1 MVAPAERRERSTMA
15 SLQGKPISR
24 MACGSTV
31 PSLMAEIHCGA
42 WAQRELA
49 VAGTWF
55 FQHLDLRQ
63 LPLHLLPQHT

>member
-1 MVAPAERRERSTMA
+1 LADTPSARAARQAAMVAPAERRERSTMA
-15 SLQGKPISR
+15 SLQGKPISL

-31 PSLMAEIHCGA
+31 SSLMAEIHCGA

-55 FQHLDLRQ
+55 F
-63 LPLHLLPQHT
+63 

>member
-1 MVAPAERRERSTMA
+1 LADTPSARAARQAATVAPAERRKRSTMA

-55 FQHLDLRQ
+55 F
-63 LPLHLLPQHT
+63 

>member
-55 FQHLDLRQ
+55 F
-63 LPLHLLPQHT
+63 